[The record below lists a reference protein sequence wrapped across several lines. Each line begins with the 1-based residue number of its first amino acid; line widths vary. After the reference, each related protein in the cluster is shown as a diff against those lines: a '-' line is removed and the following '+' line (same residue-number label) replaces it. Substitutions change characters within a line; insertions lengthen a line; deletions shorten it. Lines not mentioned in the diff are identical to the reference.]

1 MLYFNK
7 ETMCVC
13 VCSFTVVGEKEC
25 VSESVSVRTRAG
37 QQLGRRPT
45 DEVLSALTLL
55 RDSRSNQEEF

>member
-1 MLYFNK
+1 
-7 ETMCVC
+7 MCVC